1 MTNACSWRPSP
12 VTLASGAVVMSDS
25 VEWLHQ
31 CEAMAI
37 LKLPMVTRI
46 TRFDDIGKKRGE
58 GALKALKLRCYEL
71 EPHYV
76 LGLPNKHQRNA
87 YLDSVAQR
95 FGNQAKDTL
104 REKVLALHEKRQAV
118 AAQDAAAA

>member
-25 VEWLHQ
+25 VEWLHE
-31 CEAMAI
+31 CEARTVLAMPM
-37 LKLPMVTRI
+37 LKRIEFFEMVGKR
-46 TRFDDIGKKRGE
+46 RGDD
-58 GALKALKLRCYEL
+58 ALKALKVRCFEL

-76 LGLPNKHQRNA
+76 LGLPNKQQRNA
-87 YLDSVAQR
+87 YLVMVAQR
-95 FGNQAKDTL
+95 FGDQARERL
-104 REKVLALHEKRQAV
+104 REKVLAIHEQRQAV